1 MFEILRNMARRKMRT
16 GLTVFGIVI
25 GIFAL
30 TVMGSM
36 SEYFNTLID
45 NAIKQ
50 AGTNIGISAKSGGDF
65 TSSLTPGDQKKV
77 ERVPG
82 VRFVIPEALDTL
94 QELGTVNLGTPDLVF
109 GEPLGMAQYDF
120 PQVTLR
126 QGRWLERGDE
136 YQAVIGSKIAKNRN
150 LTLGGTITY
159 KDHDFTVVGVMNE
172 TQTSP
177 DSFVII
183 SLDVMRRLLKSPDLI
198 MGMTAVPEN
207 PSEVDALAKRIQA
220 QVDTVSVTTPE
231 EAINQA
237 RQGLAVFTA
246 ILLGGS
252 VLAVVVGGLA
262 VINTM
267 IMSVSERTPEIG
279 LKKAIGASDMD
290 IIKEYV
296 MEAGMIGLI
305 GGLIG
310 IGLGTGLANLLN
322 ATVSQSLGGT
332 DIFTVTPRLVVIALV
347 FAILLGTGAGLY
359 PAWSAARLDPVKALR
374 SK

>member
-1 MFEILRNMARRKMRT
+1 MFEILRNMGRRKMRT

-45 NAIKQ
+45 NALKQ
-50 AGTNIGISAKSGGDF
+50 AGTNIGISPKSGGDF
-65 TSSLTPGDQKKV
+65 TSVLTPGDQKKV

-82 VRFVIPEALDTL
+82 VRFVIPSALDTL
-94 QELGTVNLGTPDLVF
+94 QELGAVQLGTPDLIL
-109 GEPLGMAQYDF
+109 GEPAGMAQYDL
-120 PQVTLR
+120 PVATLKR
-126 QGRWLERGDE
+126 GRWLERGDE
-136 YQAVIGSKIAKNRN
+136 YQAVIGSKIASEHK
-150 LTLGGTITY
+150 LDLGGKITY
-159 KDHDFTVVGVMNE
+159 RDHDFTVVGIMNQ
-172 TQTSP
+172 TQSSP
-177 DSFVII
+177 DSLVIVP
-183 SLDVMRRLLKSPDLI
+183 LDVMRRLLKAPDLI
-198 MGMTAVPEN
+198 MSMTAVPEN
-207 PSEVDALAKRIQA
+207 PSEVDALAARIQA
-220 QVDTVSVTTPE
+220 AVDTVQVTTPE

-237 RQGLAVFTA
+237 RQGVAIFNA

-279 LKKAIGASDMD
+279 LKKAIGASDLD
-290 IIKEYV
+290 IVKEYV
-296 MEAGMIGLI
+296 TEATMIGLI
-305 GGLIG
+305 GGLVG
-310 IGLGTGLANLLN
+310 IALGTGLANLLN
-322 ATVSQSLGGT
+322 VTVSQSLGGT
-332 DIFTVTPRLVVIALV
+332 DLFTVTPRLVVGALV
-347 FAILLGTGAGLY
+347 FAVLLGAGAGLY

>member
-1 MFEILRNMARRKMRT
+1 MFEILRNMMRRKMRT

-50 AGTNIGISAKSGGDF
+50 AGTNIGISAKSGDF
-65 TSSLTPGDQKKV
+65 TSVLTPGDQKKV

-82 VRFVIPEALDTL
+82 VRYVLPSAFDTL
-94 QELGTVNLGTPDLVF
+94 HELGTVNFGTPDLVL
-109 GEPLGMAQYDF
+109 GEPAGFAQYDL
-120 PQVTLR
+120 PSATLKR
-126 QGRWLERGDE
+126 GRWLERGDE
-136 YQAVIGSKIAKNRN
+136 YQAVIGSKIASEYK
-150 LTLGGTITY
+150 LDLGGTLTY
-159 KDHDFTVVGVMNE
+159 RDHDFTVVGLINE

-177 DSFVII
+177 DSFVVIP
-183 SLDVMRRLLKSPDLI
+183 LDVMRRLLKAPDLI

-207 PSEVDALAKRIQA
+207 PAEIDTLAARIQA
-220 QVDTVSVTTPE
+220 QVDTVQVTTPAD
-231 EAINQA
+231 AIKQA
-237 RQGLAVFTA
+237 QQGIAVFNA

-252 VLAVVVGGLA
+252 VLAVIVGGLA

-267 IMSVSERTPEIG
+267 VMSVSERTPEIG
-279 LKKAIGASDMD
+279 LKKAIGASDLD
-290 IIKEYV
+290 IIREYV
-296 MEAGMIGLI
+296 AEAGMIGLI
-305 GGLIG
+305 GGLLG
-310 IGLGTGLANLLN
+310 ILLGTGLANLLN
-322 ATVSQSLGGT
+322 VTISQSLGGT
-332 DIFTVTPRLVVIALV
+332 DMFTVTPRLVVGSLV
-347 FAILLGTGAGLY
+347 FAVLLGTGAGLY